1 MKNNI
6 FKGYTKK
13 ILKSEAF
20 ISVMIVFVLAIGII
34 GTSYALY
41 MDVDT
46 DTNYEIV
53 KVGDLSIGFDN
64 GDNTIL
70 LENMTPM
77 EDEYATNDNPD
88 DGKPSIFSFY
98 IYNTGTYTAD
108 YDLKLTTTTNNEVDA
123 KYINYQLCKDNGQ
136 NCGKVKTLG
145 DSETSLEYRVDKNNE
160 NIITST
166 IHKDELSPKKD
177 NDVTNPS
184 VYYFIKLWINN
195 KYTNTDAK
203 NKKIE
208 LRVIVDA
215 KNASGYLDNKNTL
228 AGKVLSNNNIKINN
242 NTPNID
248 TIETESMGLYKT
260 EDNEGISYYFRGSE
274 SNNYVELDN
283 MCFRIIRIKG
293 DGSTKLLL
301 ADTKKCN
308 ESMNNTGTIGEA
320 KIEDINNI
328 LNEWFKNNI
337 TNENVI
343 YTNYCNSNSSIS
355 ALSCNDAFQTNIS
368 ILTKDEV
375 VFAGL
380 NEKDVNLKT
389 YITENYQDKTIAL
402 LNDLDNNLYG
412 INNGKIV
419 SVNNDETYIIRPVI
433 TLKNDTLANGN
444 GTIESPYI
452 IINN

>member
-77 EDEYATNDNPD
+77 EDDYATNDNPN

-108 YDLKLTTTTNNEVDA
+108 YDLKLTTTINNEVDA
-123 KYINYQLCKDNGQ
+123 KYINYQLCKDNGT
-136 NCGKVKTLG
+136 NCGEVKTLG
-145 DSETSLEYRVDKNNE
+145 DSETSLEYKVDSNNE

-166 IHKDELSPKKD
+166 IHKDELSPKKE

-215 KNASGYLDNKNTL
+215 KNANGYLDNKNTL
-228 AGKVLSNNNIKINN
+228 AGKVLSNSNIKINN

-248 TIETESMGLYKT
+248 NVETESMGLFKT

-274 SNNYVELDN
+274 SNNYVEIDN

-293 DGSTKLLL
+293 DGSIKLLL

-308 ESMNNTGTIGEA
+308 GSMNNTGTIGEA
-320 KIEDINNI
+320 KVADINNI
-328 LNEWFKNNI
+328 LNDWYKNNL
-337 TNENVI
+337 TSENII
-343 YTNYCNSNSSIS
+343 YTNYCNSNSVKS
-355 ALSCNDAFQTNIS
+355 LSCNDAFQANIS
-368 ILTKDEV
+368 LLTKNEV
-375 VFAGL
+375 IFAGL
-380 NEKDVNLKT
+380 NEKDINLKS
-389 YITENYQDKTIAL
+389 YVTENYQDKTVAL
-402 LNDLDNNLYG
+402 LSDSDNNLYG
-412 INNGKIV
+412 INNGKVI
-419 SVNNDETYIIRPVI
+419 SINNEETYVIRPVI

-444 GTIESPYI
+444 GTIDSPYI
-452 IINN
+452 IISN